1 MGKGKRE
8 RPARLGNKLAEVRR
22 KLALS
27 QNGMLRHLGL
37 EDKLTRE
44 ELSAYER
51 GVREPTLLT
60 LLKYAQAARIYV
72 DVLIDDAVD
81 LPKKLPSYPKHEGI
95 KGTEDSHN
103 KKGQRRK

>member
-8 RPARLGNKLAEVRR
+8 RPARLGDKLTEIRM

-27 QNGMLRHLGL
+27 QNGMLRSLGL
-37 EDKLTRE
+37 DNKLTRE

-60 LLKYAQAARIYV
+60 LLKYAQAAGVYV
-72 DVLIDDAVD
+72 DVLINDDVD
-81 LPKKLPSYPKHEGI
+81 LPEKLPARKKSEGI
-95 KGTEDSHN
+95 KQASA
-103 KKGQRRK
+103 

>member
-8 RPARLGNKLAEVRR
+8 RPARLGDKLTEIRK

-27 QNGMLRHLGL
+27 QNGMLWYLGL
-37 EDKLTRE
+37 GDKLTRE

-60 LLKYAQAARIYV
+60 LLKYARAAGVYV
-72 DVLIDDAVD
+72 DVLIDDELE
-81 LPKKLPSYPKHEGI
+81 LPKKLPYI
-95 KGTEDSHN
+95 KKTMMHLARGKSS
-103 KKGQRRK
+103 

>member
-8 RPARLGNKLAEVRR
+8 RPIRLGDKLTEIRR
-22 KLALS
+22 KLGLS
-27 QNGMLRHLGL
+27 QNSMLRHLGL

-60 LLKYAQAARIYV
+60 LLKYAQAAGVYV
-72 DVLIDDAVD
+72 DVLIDDSVD
-81 LPKKLPSYPKHEGI
+81 LPEQVPSRLK
-95 KGTEDSHN
+95 N
-103 KKGQRRK
+103 KDARKASSMSK